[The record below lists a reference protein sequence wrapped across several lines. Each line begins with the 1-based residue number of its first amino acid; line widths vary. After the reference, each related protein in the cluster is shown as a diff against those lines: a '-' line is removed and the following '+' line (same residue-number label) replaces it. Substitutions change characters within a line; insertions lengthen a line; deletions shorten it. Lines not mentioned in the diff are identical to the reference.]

1 MPVLN
6 KKMDYLGYYELSDI
20 LDIFSNSP
28 FLHIDGTEIVAE
40 KSKKEFSVSEV
51 SQIIESNHGSLLG
64 CYISHQTPDITQITV
79 KVISEDI
86 NKIIQTF
93 RRYNYHIIS
102 RFEDDFYLQD
112 LRERSNYLQK
122 YLDM

>member
-51 SQIIESNHGSLLG
+51 SQIIESNNGRLLG
-64 CYISHQTPDITQITV
+64 FYISHQTPDITQITV
-79 KVISEDI
+79 KVISEDM
-86 NKIIQTF
+86 NEIIQTF
-93 RRYNYHIIS
+93 RRYNYNVVS

>member
-1 MPVLN
+1 
-6 KKMDYLGYYELSDI
+6 MDYLGYYELSDI

-28 FLHIDGTEIVAE
+28 FLHIDGTEIIAE

-51 SQIIESNHGSLLG
+51 SQIIESNNGRLLG
-64 CYISHQTPDITQITV
+64 FYISHQTPDITQITV
-79 KVISEDI
+79 KVISEDM
-86 NKIIQTF
+86 NEIIQTF
-93 RRYNYHIIS
+93 RRYNYNVVS